1 MEFSLPADI
10 VDFQEEF
17 RAYLDE
23 AVTAPLK
30 EELREPSEFTG
41 PLTRE
46 FWRDMGQR
54 GYFGLGWPEA
64 YGGGGKSALYLW
76 AFNFEMGYRNLPT
89 PLLGLNT
96 IGPAL
101 IRVGSE
107 EQKQEYLPRILSGD
121 IIFSVGYTEPE
132 AGTDLASLQTRA
144 QRDGDE
150 WVISGQ
156 KVFTSLAHESDM
168 IWMAVR
174 TDPEAPK
181 HRGISI
187 ILVPTD
193 TPGITVQRLPQLSG
207 RNNITFYDDVRVP
220 LRNMVGEENLGWR
233 YITTQLDFDL
243 GWRYITTQLDERIA
257 ISPVPEVARTFD
269 TLLELFRRDGVGA
282 NEEWTRVQL
291 ASMAAD
297 VNMLKWLDLRVASMV
312 AEGQV
317 PIAESSLIKV
327 MSNETKVKLISDTLQ
342 MLGDPALVRQG
353 EEGYLTDGAG
363 RPYELQRRG
372 SVVNLFGGGSNEVQR
387 DLIGFHGLGLPR

>member
-1 MEFSLPADI
+1 MEFALPSEI

-17 RAYLDE
+17 RAYLDG
-23 AVTAPLK
+23 AVTPELE
-30 EELREPSEFTG
+30 EELRQPGEFTG

-54 GYFGLGWPEA
+54 GYFGLGWPEE
-64 YGGGGKSALYLW
+64 YGGGGRSALYLW

-107 EQKQEYLPRILSGD
+107 EQKREYLPRILAGD
-121 IIFSVGYTEPE
+121 VLFSVGYTEPDS
-132 AGTDLASLQTRA
+132 GTDLASLQTRA

-150 WVISGQ
+150 WVINGQ
-156 KVFTSLAHESDM
+156 KVFTSIAHESDV
-168 IWMAVR
+168 IWLAVR

-187 ILVPTD
+187 ILVPTA
-193 TPGITVQRLPQLSG
+193 TPGITVQPLPQLSG
-207 RNNITFYDDVRVP
+207 RNNITFYDNVRVP
-220 LRNMVGEENLGWR
+220 LRNLVGEENLGWR
-233 YITTQLDFDL
+233 YITTQLDF
-243 GWRYITTQLDERIA
+243 ERIA
-257 ISPVPEVARTFD
+257 ISPVPEVARTLD
-269 TLLELFRRDGVGA
+269 TLVELFKRDGVGA
-282 NEEWTRVQL
+282 GEEWTRVQL

-297 VNMLKWLDLRVASMV
+297 VNMLKWLDLRVAAMV

-317 PIAESSLIKV
+317 PVAESSLIKV
-327 MSNETKVKLISDTLQ
+327 MSNETKVQHVSDVLQ
-342 MLGDPALVRQG
+342 MLGDPALVRHG
-353 EEGYLTDGAG
+353 EEGYLADGAG
-363 RPYELQRRG
+363 RPYEQQRRG
-372 SVVNLFGGGSNEVQR
+372 SVVNLFGGGSNEIQR

>member
-233 YITTQLDFDL
+233 YITTQLDF
-243 GWRYITTQLDERIA
+243 ERIA